1 MNKLLA
7 QLPKNLQK
15 LLIKKT
21 MPTFP
26 RPMLAT
32 LTKNHFSS
40 KDWIYETK
48 FDGVR
53 CLLFKDKSKKYLKS
67 RNDKSL
73 SDTYP
78 EITKAI
84 GNFKVDQI
92 ILDGELVSFQGRKT
106 SFEKMQLRN
115 GVNSPSDTLIKKVKV
130 YLYVFDIL
138 YFDGYD
144 LTHLPLITRKNIL
157 KKAALFKDPLR
168 YTTHRDTE
176 GEKLYKEACKKG
188 LEGIM
193 AKKRDSTY
201 VHVRSQNW
209 LKFKCVANQELIVC
223 GYTEPQ
229 GGRIGFGS
237 LLLGYYKRGKLYYAG
252 KVGTGFSD
260 EFLTSFYKK
269 IKRLEIKRNP
279 FENKDQLKE
288 KLVHFV
294 SPKIVVEIGFE
305 EWTKDNKLRQPRF
318 QGIRDDKKAKDVIRE
333 TPKTIKRK

>member
-1 MNKLLA
+1 MNKLLT
-7 QLPKNLQK
+7 QLPNELKK
-15 LLIKKT
+15 LLVKKA

-26 RPMLAT
+26 KPMLAT

-84 GNFKVDQI
+84 ADFKVNQI
-92 ILDGELVSFQGRKT
+92 ILDGELVAFAGRKT
-106 SFEKMQLRN
+106 SFEKIQARM
-115 GVNSPSDTLIKKVKV
+115 GVGNPSQTLIKKNKV

-138 YFDGYD
+138 YLDGYD
-144 LTHLPLITRKNIL
+144 LTHLPLIARKHIL
-157 KKAALFKDPLR
+157 KKAIDFKDPLR
-168 YTTHRDTE
+168 FTTHRSTD
-176 GEKLYKEACKKG
+176 GQKFYQQACKKG

-229 GGRIGFGS
+229 GGRVGFGS
-237 LLLGYYKRGKLYYAG
+237 LLLGFYKRGKLYYAG

-260 EFLTSFYKK
+260 EFLASFYKK
-269 IKRLEIKRNP
+269 LKRLEIKKNP
-279 FENKDQLKE
+279 FANKEEVKTRF
-288 KLVHFV
+288 VHFV
-294 SPKIVVEIGFE
+294 SPKLVAEIGFE
-305 EWTKDNKLRQPRF
+305 EWTKDEKLRQPRF
-318 QGIRDDKKAKDVIRE
+318 QGIRTDKKAKDVVQER
-333 TPKTIKRK
+333 PKMVKK